1 MATGGEMPTWLY
13 LLTICLILGAVL
25 IVFGMKYFSAAF
37 QARARIASDAAYRTL
52 AEQAVNAQ
60 TENQAALTAMRGE
73 LSRIAASLAAV
84 EKVLQ
89 QIE

>member
-25 IVFGMKYFSAAF
+25 IVFGMKYFSAAV
-37 QARARIASDAAYRTL
+37 QARARIASDAAYRAL

-60 TENQAALTAMRGE
+60 TENQAALAAMRGE

>member
-25 IVFGMKYFSAAF
+25 IVFGMKYFSAAV
-37 QARARIASDAAYRTL
+37 QARARIASDAAYRAL

-60 TENQAALTAMRGE
+60 TENQAALAAMRGE
-73 LSRIAASLAAV
+73 LSRIAASLASV

>member
-25 IVFGMKYFSAAF
+25 IVFGMKYFSAAV
-37 QARARIASDAAYRTL
+37 QARARIASDTAYRAL

-60 TENQAALTAMRGE
+60 TENQAALAAMRGE
-73 LSRIAASLAAV
+73 LSRIAASLASV

>member
-13 LLTICLILGAVL
+13 LLTIGLILGTVL
-25 IVFGMKYFSAAF
+25 VIFGMKYFSAAL
-37 QARARIASDAAYRTL
+37 QARARIANDAAYRTL
-52 AEQAVNAQ
+52 AEQAVSAQ
-60 TENQAALTAMRGE
+60 SENQATLTTMRGE
-73 LSRIAASLAAV
+73 LAKIAASLAAV